1 MQEANIKLCVLSLP
15 DLLGTENNAA
25 LPEAVQ
31 SLFDSDTFLLLN
43 KADLV
48 CSTPVKTEEKDL
60 LGAALTRLRR
70 GDGDRLG
77 QAWVTS
83 LATGSGTQEFMTGLA
98 TALKHRLVSS
108 LCKYAVVLTHFFRFN
123 VFETDIRAHAPL
135 ITRERHR
142 VLLETTCNHLQAFC
156 AMCQYVSC
164 LFFHHTDYT

>member
-15 DLLGTENNAA
+15 DLLGTENNVA

-31 SLFDSDTFLLLN
+31 SLLDPDTFLLFN
-43 KADLV
+43 KADLAY
-48 CSTPVKTEEKDL
+48 STPMKTEERDL
-60 LGAALTRLRR
+60 LDAALTRLRR
-70 GDGDRLG
+70 GGGDRLG

-98 TALKHRLVSS
+98 TALKHRLASL
-108 LCKYAVVLTHFFRFN
+108 LCKYAVVLTHILRFN

-142 VLLETTCNHLQAFC
+142 VLLETTCNHLQAFL
-156 AMCQYVSC
+156 AMR
-164 LFFHHTDYT
+164 